1 MQYIFYKRHLQHP
14 TVSSVLVCSVILEYC
29 QHFKSFH
36 MLSITLKCSY
46 YIVNYKSTSVAP
58 LRALEAH
65 NCVKQLYGH
74 SIPFM

>member
-1 MQYIFYKRHLQHP
+1 
-14 TVSSVLVCSVILEYC
+14 
-29 QHFKSFH
+29 

-46 YIVNYKSTSVAP
+46 YIVNYKSISVAP

-74 SIPFM
+74 SIPFMLYLAIITEYNSDRAGKC